1 MRLYYRAVTQDGKTI
16 KGLIEAR
23 DIREAANYLRKHQ
36 LIPVKILPQNR
47 TGLNRYF
54 PFLHRTSSNDLVF
67 FTRQLASMI
76 TSGLTL
82 IQALTILQNQIE
94 NPAMSEVVQGI
105 ITDVED
111 GKTFSSALL
120 KYPRVFN
127 PLYVALIK
135 TAESSGL
142 LDKVMARLADNL
154 EKKQKL
160 ARTIRGALMYP
171 AIIVIMMIAVTTV
184 MMIFVIPQLTTLY
197 GNMNLQL
204 PIATQFIISISDF
217 FRDYWYIVLIAG
229 AFGFYYFRSWYHKPA
244 GRKTVD
250 TYMLKIP
257 VFGNLMKQSM
267 MSEFTRTLSLLIGS
281 GSMVVDSLTKS
292 AEVVGNVI
300 YKDAIML
307 VAKRTEKGIDIG
319 DAMDASTVFPPM
331 VVEMVKIGE
340 QTGKLDDSLM
350 KASEYFER
358 EVEDQVKVMTTLL
371 EPVIMVVLALGVGFL
386 IIAIITP
393 IYNLISNIN

>member
-36 LIPVKILPQNR
+36 LTPVKILPQTR
-47 TGLNRYF
+47 TGLAQYL
-54 PFLHRTSSNDLVF
+54 PFLKKTSTNDLVF
-67 FTRQLASMI
+67 FTRQLASML

-82 IQALTILQNQIE
+82 VQSLNILQNQIE
-94 NPAMSEVVQGI
+94 NPAMTEVVQGI
-105 ITDVED
+105 INDVED
-111 GKTFSSALL
+111 GKTYSLALQ
-120 KYPRVFN
+120 KYPHIFN
-127 PLYVALIK
+127 PLYIALIK

-142 LDKVMARLADNL
+142 LDKVMMRLADNL

-160 ARTIRGALMYP
+160 TRTIRGALMYP
-171 AIIVIMMIAVTTV
+171 AIIVIMMVAVTVV
-184 MMIFVIPQLTTLY
+184 MMIFVVPQLTTLY

-204 PIATQFIISISDF
+204 PIATQIVIGISDF
-217 FRDYWYIVLIAG
+217 FRNYWYLAIGIAIF
-229 AFGFYYFRSWYHKPA
+229 AFYYFRSWYRKPV

-250 TYMLKIP
+250 TYLLKLP
-257 VFGNLMKQSM
+257 VFGNLMKESM
-267 MSEFTRTLSLLIGS
+267 MAEFTRTLSLLIGS
-281 GSMVVDSLTKS
+281 GSMVVDSLSKS
-292 AEVVGNVI
+292 ADVVSNVI

-319 DAMDASTVFPPM
+319 DAMEASTVFPPM

-358 EVEDQVKVMTTLL
+358 EVEDTVKVMTTLL
-371 EPVIMVVLALGVGFL
+371 EPVIMVILALGVGFL
-386 IIAIITP
+386 IIAVITP